1 MPDSVMA
8 TTELTE
14 AERQYIMDL
23 RAQTMGMLSVY
34 ERRLGL
40 LLTTADIRLW
50 IDKRGPAEE
59 IIIKQVKHIRECG
72 G

>member
-1 MPDSVMA
+1 MADSVMT

-14 AERQYIMDL
+14 AERQYILDL
-23 RAQTMGMLSVY
+23 RASTLSMLDVY

-40 LLTTADIRLW
+40 SLTTADIRLW
-50 IDKRGPAEE
+50 VNKRGPAEE
-59 IIIKQVKHIRECG
+59 IVIKQVRHIRECG